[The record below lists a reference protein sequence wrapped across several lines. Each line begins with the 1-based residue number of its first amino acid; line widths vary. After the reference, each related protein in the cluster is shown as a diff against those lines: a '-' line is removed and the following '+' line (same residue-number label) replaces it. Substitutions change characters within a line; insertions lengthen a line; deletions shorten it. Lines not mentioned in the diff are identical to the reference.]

1 MSGLV
6 GKELE
11 ESSRTLAS
19 IDPKQ
24 IWDIA
29 NALVKVFRAGG
40 KLIVFGNGGSAADAQ
55 HLAAEFS
62 GRYLMERAPMNAIA
76 LTNLSSITAIGNDYS
91 YDLIFSRQV
100 EAYATDKDAVIG
112 ISTSGNSKNVLLAIA
127 KAKQLGAVTIGFTG
141 TRGRLKDE
149 VDLALTVP
157 SEKTPRIQEGYFA
170 SGHIICGLVEKGV
183 FGRKAVFI
191 DRDDTVAKDV
201 PYCSRPEDLKL
212 FPGVGRS
219 IKELNDAGYLV
230 ILVTNQSGVARGY
243 FSLETLDRIHAKLKE
258 DVAADG
264 GSIDAVYFCPHHP
277 DDRCQCRK
285 PQLGLI
291 EQAMRD
297 FDIDLAGSFVIG
309 DSEHDVEMGRKA
321 GCRTFRVRGEQD
333 FNLAVVKIL
342 NGID

>member
-11 ESSRTLAS
+11 ESSKTLAS
-19 IDPKQ
+19 IDPNQ
-24 IWDIA
+24 IWAIA
-29 NALVKVFRAGG
+29 NALVKVFRSGG

-91 YDLIFSRQV
+91 YDLIFERQV
-100 EAYATDKDAVIG
+100 DAYATEKDAVIG

-127 KAKQLGAVTIGFTG
+127 KAKQHGAVTIGFTG
-141 TRGRLKDE
+141 TRGKLKDE
-149 VDLALTVP
+149 VDLALTIP

-170 SGHIICGLVEKGV
+170 AGHIICGLVEKGV
-183 FGRKAVFI
+183 FARKAVFI

-201 PYCSRPEDLKL
+201 PYCSRPEDLKV

-219 IKELNDAGYLV
+219 IRNLNDAGYLV

-243 FSLETLDRIHAKLKE
+243 FSLETLGKIHEKLREEIAPEGAK
-258 DVAADG
+258 
-264 GSIDAVYFCPHHP
+264 IDAIYFCPHHP
-277 DDRCQCRK
+277 DEKCSCRK

-291 EQAMRD
+291 QQAAQD
-297 FDIDLAGSFVIG
+297 FDIDIAGSFVIG
-309 DSEHDVEMGRKA
+309 DSEHDVEMGRRA
-321 GCRTFRVRGEQD
+321 GCRTFRVEGEND
-333 FNLAVVKIL
+333 FNLAVKKIL
-342 NGID
+342 DGSE

>member
-19 IDPKQ
+19 IDPQQ

-29 NALVKVFRAGG
+29 NALVKVFRSGG

-91 YDLIFSRQV
+91 YDLIFERQV
-100 EAYATDKDAVIG
+100 EAHAQKGDAVIG

-127 KAKQLGAVTIGFTG
+127 KAKSLGALTIGFTG
-141 TRGRLKDE
+141 PKGKLKDA
-149 VDLALTVP
+149 VDLALTIP
-157 SEKTPRIQEGYFA
+157 SERTPRIQEGYFA

-183 FGRKAVFI
+183 FARKAVFI
-191 DRDDTVAKDV
+191 DRDDTLARDV

-212 FPGVGRS
+212 FPGVGGS
-219 IKELNDAGYLV
+219 IKRLNDAGYLV
-230 ILVTNQSGVARGY
+230 IVVTNQSGVARGK
-243 FSLETLDRIHAKLKE
+243 FTLETLNDIHEKLRA
-258 DVAADG
+258 DIAADG
-264 GSIDAVYFCPHHP
+264 GKLDAIYFCPHHP
-277 DDRCQCRK
+277 DERCECRK

-291 EQAMRD
+291 QQASRD
-297 FDIDLAGSFVIG
+297 FDIDIADSFVIG
-309 DSEHDVEMGRKA
+309 DSEHDVEMGRRA
-321 GCRTFRVRGEQD
+321 GCKTFRVSEGQD
-333 FNLAVVKIL
+333 FNRAVEIIL
-342 NGID
+342 KGPK

>member
-19 IDPKQ
+19 IDPQQ

-29 NALVKVFRAGG
+29 NALVKVFRSGG

-62 GRYLMERAPMNAIA
+62 GRYMMERAPMNAIA

-91 YDLIFSRQV
+91 YDLIFERQV
-100 EAYATDKDAVIG
+100 EAHATKNDAVIG

-127 KAKQLGAVTIGFTG
+127 KAKQLGALTIGFTG
-141 TRGRLKDE
+141 TKGKLKDE

-170 SGHIICGLVEKGV
+170 AGHIICGLVEKGV
-183 FGRKAVFI
+183 FARKAVFI

-201 PYCSRPEDLKL
+201 PYCSRPEDLKV
-212 FPGVGRS
+212 FPGVGKS
-219 IKELNDAGYLV
+219 IRKLNDAGYLV
-230 ILVTNQSGVARGY
+230 ILVTNQSGVARG
-243 FSLETLDRIHAKLKE
+243 FFTLETLGQIHDKLRAEIALDGAKL
-258 DVAADG
+258 DG
-264 GSIDAVYFCPHHP
+264 IYFCPHHP
-277 DDRCQCRK
+277 DEKCPCRK

-291 EQAMRD
+291 HQATQD
-297 FDIDLAGSFVIG
+297 FDIDIAGSFVIG
-309 DSEHDVEMGRKA
+309 DSEHDVEMGRRA
-321 GCRTFRVRGEQD
+321 GCKAFRVFGGQD
-333 FNLAVVKIL
+333 FNHAVDKIL
-342 NGID
+342 KGSD

>member
-19 IDPKQ
+19 IDPQQ

-29 NALVKVFRAGG
+29 NALVKVFRSGG

-91 YDLIFSRQV
+91 YDLIFERQV
-100 EAYATDKDAVIG
+100 EAHTVKGDAVIG

-127 KAKQLGAVTIGFTG
+127 KAKSLGALTIGFTG
-141 TRGRLKDE
+141 PKGKLKDV
-149 VDLALTVP
+149 VDLALTIP

-183 FGRKAVFI
+183 FARKAVFI
-191 DRDDTVAKDV
+191 DRDETLAKDV
-201 PYCSRPEDLKL
+201 PYCSRPEDLQL

-219 IKELNDAGYLV
+219 IKDLNEAGYLV
-230 ILVTNQSGVARGY
+230 ILVTNLSGVARGL
-243 FSLETLDRIHAKLKE
+243 FTVEMLNRIHEKLRNDIAE
-258 DVAADG
+258 EG
-264 GSIDAVYFCPHHP
+264 GKLDAIYFCPHHP
-277 DDRCQCRK
+277 NEGCLCRK
-285 PQLGLI
+285 PQIGLVH
-291 EQAMRD
+291 QASQD
-297 FDIDLAGSFVIG
+297 FDIDIAGSFVIG
-309 DSEHDVEMGRKA
+309 DSELDVEMGKRA
-321 GCRTFRVRGEQD
+321 GCRTFRVSAEQD
-333 FNLAVVKIL
+333 FNQAVKKIL
-342 NGID
+342 EESD

>member
-19 IDPKQ
+19 IDPEQ
-24 IWDIA
+24 IWNIA
-29 NALVKVFRAGG
+29 SALVKVFRSGG

-100 EAYATDKDAVIG
+100 EAYATEKDAVIG

-127 KAKQLGAVTIGFTG
+127 MAKKLGAVTIGFTG
-141 TRGRLKDE
+141 TKGRLKDE
-149 VDLALTVP
+149 VDLALTIP
-157 SEKTPRIQEGYFA
+157 SERTPRIQEGYFA
-170 SGHIICGLVEKGV
+170 SGHIICGMVEKGV

-201 PYCSRPEDLKL
+201 PYCSRPEDLKV

-219 IKELNDAGYLV
+219 IKSLNDAGYLV

-243 FSLETLDRIHAKLKE
+243 FTLQTLERIHDKLRS
-258 DVAADG
+258 DIATDG
-264 GSIDAVYFCPHHP
+264 ARIDAIYFCPHHP
-277 DDRCQCRK
+277 DDRCSCRK

-297 FDIDLAGSFVIG
+297 FDIDIAGSFVIG
-309 DSEHDVEMGRKA
+309 DSEHDVEMGRRA
-321 GCRTFRVRGEQD
+321 GCRTFLVKEGQD
-333 FNLAVVKIL
+333 FNQVVKKIL
-342 NGID
+342 EGSD